1 MLAPMIKLNDGNS
14 IPQLGYGLWQVTP
27 EQTIRGVQE
36 AADVGYR
43 SFDGAQIYHNEEA
56 LGVAL
61 KRLEIPRQELYIT
74 TKIWNEDQGRDKTLR
89 SFDLSMKKLGLET
102 LDLLLIH
109 WPSPFRGLYKETWKA
124 LVELRAS
131 KRVRSI
137 GVSNFRVN
145 DLHEILDSSGVVP
158 VLNQIEL
165 HPYFQ
170 QRELRAL
177 HDKLDIR
184 TECWSPLGQG
194 KVITDPTIA
203 TIARKH
209 KRTAAQVILR
219 WHMQHNFIAIPKS
232 VTSARIQENFNVFD
246 FNLDDDDLGQLA
258 ALDRADGRVGPDPAT
273 AKF

>member
-1 MLAPMIKLNDGNS
+1 MLAPMIKLSDGNS

-27 EQTIRGVQE
+27 EQTIRSVQE
-36 AADVGYR
+36 AAEVGYR

-109 WPSPFRGLYKETWKA
+109 WPSPFRVLYKETWKA

-137 GVSNFRVN
+137 GVSNFRMN
-145 DLHEILDSSGVVP
+145 DLHEILDASGVVP

-170 QRELRAL
+170 QRDLRAL

-194 KVITDPTIA
+194 KVLTDPTIA

-232 VTSARIQENFNVFD
+232 VTSSRIRENFNVFD